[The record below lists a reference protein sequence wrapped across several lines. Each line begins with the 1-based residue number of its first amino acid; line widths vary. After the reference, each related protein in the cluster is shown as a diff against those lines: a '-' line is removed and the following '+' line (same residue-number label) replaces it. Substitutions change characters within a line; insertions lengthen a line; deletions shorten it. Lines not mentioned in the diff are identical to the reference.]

1 MIPGSVKIYTRFNK
15 LEPATRNNLDW
26 FGFGYLE
33 TCDPRALLS
42 QDAIMRCKD
51 HQTR

>member
-1 MIPGSVKIYTRFNK
+1 MMPGPVKIYAKIDK

-33 TCDPRALLS
+33 NT
-42 QDAIMRCKD
+42 
-51 HQTR
+51 